1 MENSWVMLARVL
13 RVVPVESQAEHAVVE
28 EPEHAAGGEGEQAA
42 QAQAEHPAV
51 GGAEDDAAWEGEDD
65 AAEEAEIVAQ
75 ALLEERVV
83 GVDAVPAA
91 AAANNLGEPG
101 FIFSVAPPP
110 RVVFLTARHSAHP
123 DPPRRHTYPYFI
135 ASGPFCL
142 LAHFAASPHYGMDFR
157 RDLTGRRH
165 LIVVRHFRR
174 AGGQIVATAER
185 VPDRPH
191 GVPALRNIQS
201 VGLLCDGYS
210 RRRTYN
216 YRIAELVVNTGRIN
230 PSLELVYLT
239 SATANWITKK
249 GLRSPLVDWN
259 RYREWVPH
267 GAVALDSTVLWFD
280 LSWGILS
287 CDPENH
293 QRADFGFV
301 FCRLPRGRALRDGEA
316 TAASRSAGTW
326 CGRSS
331 SSQWSKQLWCA
342 CGPSASGWV
351 SSDGNGSRTSG

>member
-174 AGGQIVATAER
+174 AGGQIVAT
-185 VPDRPH
+185 PPS
-191 GVPALRNIQS
+191 GT
-201 VGLLCDGYS
+201 S
-210 RRRTYN
+210 R
-216 YRIAELVVNTGRIN
+216 A
-230 PSLELVYLT
+230 SAC
-239 SATANWITKK
+239 SATATAEDAPTTT
-249 GLRSPLVDWN
+249 GSPSSWLTLVGSI
-259 RYREWVPH
+259 P
-267 GAVALDSTVLWFD
+267 
-280 LSWGILS
+280 
-287 CDPENH
+287 P
-293 QRADFGFV
+293 
-301 FCRLPRGRALRDGEA
+301 
-316 TAASRSAGTW
+316 
-326 CGRSS
+326 SS
-331 SSQWSKQLWCA
+331 SSTSHRL
-342 CGPSASGWV
+342 PPT
-351 SSDGNGSRTSG
+351 GSPRKG